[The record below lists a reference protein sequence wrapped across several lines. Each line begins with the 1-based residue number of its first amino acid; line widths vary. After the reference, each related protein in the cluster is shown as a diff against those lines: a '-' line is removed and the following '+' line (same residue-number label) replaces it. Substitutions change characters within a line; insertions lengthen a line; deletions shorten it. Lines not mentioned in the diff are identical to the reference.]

1 MGLIYPNLPIS
12 IQSFSPYLPSPQ
24 LGALSELSPLCVLGT
39 ELSAWGG
46 TELSGL
52 PLELQGRSPA
62 AASAHADSS
71 PIWARLGDD
80 RRWPPRPRWLSCHTG
95 LQGLGVRVPQVGG
108 SCHCRRLDCTSWKQ
122 RQGLQSI
129 LGTVV
134 QAWMAWTQAEAA
146 VDPGKCSCLRPRSPC
161 GRGAYWELSCGGLS
175 AREARRPRWVLG
187 SRAV

>member
-1 MGLIYPNLPIS
+1 MGLISPNLPIT
-12 IQSFSPYLPSPQ
+12 IQSFPPYLPFPQ

-39 ELSAWGG
+39 ELGTGRNRGFGAPFGASGWKPGCRLCSGGQLANPGLAW
-46 TELSGL
+46 
-52 PLELQGRSPA
+52 GRSP
-62 AASAHADSS
+62 
-71 PIWARLGDD
+71 
-80 RRWPPRPRWLSCHTG
+80 WPPRPRWLSCHTG
-95 LQGLGVRVPQVGG
+95 LQGLGVRVPWVGR
-108 SCHCRRLDCTSWKQ
+108 SCHCRLLGCKSWKQ

-161 GRGAYWELSCGGLS
+161 GRGAYWESSCGGLS
-175 AREARRPRWVLG
+175 AREALRPRWVLG